1 MLGDAERK
9 TSQPLFAGVDL
20 SHLKFNG
27 NSIAAAQQVEKC
39 SSAAQ
44 RALKAIAS
52 RTDR

>member
-27 NSIAAAQQVEKC
+27 NLIAAAQVEKC